1 MNQREG
7 EGRTRKQMIALG
19 VQTQKLLD
27 KTQYIIL
34 HKSKS
39 QIGGVFR

>member
-1 MNQREG
+1 
-7 EGRTRKQMIALG
+7 MIALG

-34 HKSKS
+34 FRLEEYFNNVMPLCALES
-39 QIGGVFR
+39 QIFI